1 MIDLVKILDW
11 RNTGADRYSAV
22 NEDYKVVTDGTN
34 WAFCPEDWP
43 PFGGYPYKTC
53 GHAKAAAQADYAAR
67 IIAALNPEALAALA
81 ENERLRELVGYIAGT
96 NTDHVRVAL
105 AGNPTVCDHIIE
117 RARSLAQLKEPKL

>member
-81 ENERLRELVGYIAGT
+81 EVERLKFGVRAVIYSNSHRAGVGGPLVSLDEQPDYIQ
-96 NTDHVRVAL
+96 DLERV
-105 AGNPTVCDHIIE
+105 
-117 RARSLAQLKEPKL
+117 LKGGLI